1 MKKLIIL
8 SILILSFSSS
18 KSINL
23 DSLYSNWENKSLPN
37 STRIASFG
45 KYIAAGYL
53 YSNPDSALILTN
65 KLLAFAEEKKNE
77 RGISSAINLLG
88 NIHFGRGDY
97 VKALEYFER
106 NLNMREKLANSSELS
121 SIYNNIGNVYAS
133 QEDID
138 LAIVY
143 YKKGLEHFKKEG
155 NKVGTAGLLNN
166 IGALYN
172 SNNQFEIA
180 LEYFKRSL
188 KISEEINHKPGL
200 ARTYNSLGL
209 YYRHNNNQPKAKE
222 YFQKSIELNKDIN
235 NNSGYANSLNNLG
248 TVYNKTTEY
257 YRAIEVCKEGLAVSI
272 KINSP
277 EYERN
282 ACNCLYEA
290 NKGLGNRKL
299 ALEYHERMFKLD
311 ESIRSSEIQ
320 KNLQQM
326 EFQKQIVADSLRQNQ
341 KELELKLAFEK
352 QLNNENQ
359 KRNIAIGSGLLLL
372 VIAVSLYFRN
382 KSIKKSR
389 NDISKE
395 KERSE
400 ALLLNILP
408 EKIATELKEN
418 GKSEAKSYDLISVLF
433 TDFKEFT
440 QISEELSATELVS
453 EINTCFEAFDNIC
466 TKYGI
471 EKIKTIGDSYM
482 AAGGLPV
489 PYEESIRNTVLAG
502 IEMLQFINNRK
513 TERENAGK
521 YPFEMRVGI
530 NTGHV
535 VAGIVG
541 VKKFQYD
548 IWGDTVNTASRME
561 SAGEVGKVNISHS
574 TYELLKDDPDFTF
587 EHRGKV
593 QAKGKGEV
601 DMYFVEKVN
610 K

>member
-8 SILILSFSSS
+8 TLIIFSFISA

-23 DSLYSNWENKSLPN
+23 DSLRTNWENKALPD

-45 KYIAAGYL
+45 KYIANGYL

-65 KLLAFAEEKKNE
+65 IMLDFAKEKKND
-77 RGISSAINLLG
+77 RGISAAINLLG
-88 NIHFGRGDY
+88 NIHFGRGNY
-97 VKALEYFER
+97 VKALDFFYR
-106 NLNMREKLANSSELS
+106 NLTMRENVANSSELS
-121 SIYNNIGNVYAS
+121 SIYNNIGNVYAV
-133 QEDID
+133 QKDNEQ
-138 LAIVY
+138 AITY
-143 YKKGLEHFKKEG
+143 YKKSLEHFKKDG
-155 NKVGTAGLLNN
+155 NKSGTAGLLNN

-172 SNNQFEIA
+172 SVNEYEKA
-180 LEYFKRSL
+180 KEYFLRSL
-188 KISEEINHKPGL
+188 EISKSIDNKAGM

-209 YYRHNNNQPKAKE
+209 YYKNNNNPEKAKR
-222 YFQKSIELNKDIN
+222 YFNESVILNKSIN
-235 NNSGYANSLNNLG
+235 NTDGYANSIINLG
-248 TVYNKTTEY
+248 TVYNMTKEF
-257 YRAIEVCKEGLAVSI
+257 RKAIEFCNEGFEISLEL
-272 KINSP
+272 KSP
-277 EYERN
+277 DNEWN

-290 NKGLGNRKL
+290 NKGLGNNKT
-299 ALEYHERMFKLD
+299 ALEYHERMFKID
-311 ESIRSSEIQ
+311 ESIQTKEVQ

-352 QLNNENQ
+352 QLNSENQ

-372 VIAVSLYFRN
+372 VIAISLYFRN

-389 NDISKE
+389 NEISIE

-400 ALLLNILP
+400 TLLLNILP
-408 EKIATELKEN
+408 EKIAEELKEN

-440 QISEELSATELVS
+440 QMSEELSATELVS

-489 PYEESIRNTVLAG
+489 PFEGSVKNSILAAL
-502 IEMLQFINNRK
+502 EMSEFIKERKLQK
-513 TERENAGK
+513 EREGK
-521 YPFEMRVGI
+521 IPFEMRLGLH
-530 NTGHV
+530 TGPV

-541 VKKFQYD
+541 IKKFAYD

-561 SAGEVGKVNISHS
+561 SSGAPGQINISQV
-574 TYELLKDDPDFTF
+574 TYEIVKDDPDFRFTP
-587 EHRGKV
+587 RGKIV
-593 QAKGKGEV
+593 AKGKGEME
-601 DMYFVEKVN
+601 MYFVELVN